1 MFRITICTL
10 IVSVFSLSSFIADAY
25 TMPADKLMRLSNRE
39 LCDKAQAHWNKDE
52 LDSALICF
60 NIVANRADKKQSRL
74 DITYTVAALTAMAN
88 IYNNKFYDFQRATE
102 CLLQS
107 EQIALKHN
115 LATQLASIYLVM
127 ASLEHSKDCLK
138 QNYSCPEQNYIL
150 LKKAFHL
157 AASEKWQS
165 IMVLSICNL
174 ISFALENQQL
184 ESIIEELKLFQSVAI
199 SDTIHAHNFAKH
211 TCAAAI
217 AVYNKQ
223 YDVALK
229 ELSLIDCLDVIKHAR
244 PEYEM
249 AAHGYAYFV
258 YRDMKNDSAA
268 LKELDYVEQIAQK
281 NNLTVGIIDVLRQ
294 KRDHYTMMGNNV
306 MADKYNL
313 QFHKARDLFNSEAKV
328 AKADEER
335 VLFRLNEA
343 NHEIKELSY
352 KQRIQQTE
360 LIAVA
365 VVAVLL
371 LALLL
376 LAWLNHRR
384 TKQKNQSLYQRNQQ
398 LLAHVDRLR
407 LLRQEQEEREQE
419 RLAQEA
425 QATSVTTAKYGRGK
439 MGQDDIAQ
447 VMEKV
452 ERVMDTSP
460 EIFSTEFTLDQLVE
474 LTGESRPRL
483 SQALNE
489 VPDRSF
495 YSILN
500 EYRVR
505 EACRR
510 MNDKERYSGLTIEA
524 VGQSVGFKSRSNF
537 VSTFKRIV
545 GLTPS
550 AYLKQ
555 VGSPTTQSSGNE
567 VMDTPQAENR

>member
-1 MFRITICTL
+1 MALVTKD
-10 IVSVFSLSSFIADAY
+10 AAAY
-25 TMPADKLMRLSNRE
+25 TMPADKLMALSNRQ

-174 ISFALENQQL
+174 ISFALENLQL

-371 LALLL
+371 LALLAV
-376 LAWLNHRR
+376 AWVSYRR
-384 TKQKNQSLYQRNQQ
+384 MKEKNLTLYQHNMQ
-398 LLAHVDRLR
+398 LMANEDRLR
-407 LLRQEQEEREQE
+407 QLHQAEEQ
-419 RLAQEA
+419 AA
-425 QATSVTTAKYGRGK
+425 SVPTAKYRRSNMEG
-439 MGQDDIAQ
+439 DDIAQ

-452 ERVMDTSP
+452 DRVMESSD
-460 EIFSTEFTLDQLVE
+460 EIFSEDFSLDRLAE
-474 LTGESRPRL
+474 LTGETRIRL
-483 SQALNE
+483 SQAINK
-489 VPDRSF
+489 VPGRTF

-500 EYRVR
+500 GYRVR

-510 MNDKERYSGLTIEA
+510 MDDKTQYGGLTIEA
-524 VGQSVGFKSRSNF
+524 IGQSVGFKSRSSF
-537 VSTFKRIV
+537 VTIFKRV
-545 GLTPS
+545 TGLTPS
-550 AYLKQ
+550 TYFKR
-555 VGSPTTQSSGNE
+555 PPETEEQSTE
-567 VMDTPQAENR
+567 TAQDIRT

>member
-25 TMPADKLMRLSNRE
+25 TMPADKLMTLSNRE
-39 LCDKAQAHWNKDE
+39 LCDKAQSHWDKNE

-229 ELSLIDCLDVIKHAR
+229 ELSLIDCLDVIKHGR

-258 YRDMKNDSAA
+258 YRDMKNDAA
-268 LKELDYVEQIAQK
+268 AIQELDYMEQISRE

-294 KRDHYTMMGNNV
+294 KRDHYNMMGNNV
-306 MADKYNL
+306 MADKYDL
-313 QFHKARDLFNSEAKV
+313 QYHQAKDQFNSEIKV
-328 AKADEER
+328 AKADEEK
-335 VLFRLNEA
+335 VLFKLNEA
-343 NHEIKELSY
+343 NHEIKELYY
-352 KQRIQQTE
+352 KQHIQQTE

-371 LALLL
+371 LALLAV
-376 LAWLNHRR
+376 AWVSYRR
-384 TKQKNQSLYQRNQQ
+384 MKEKNLTLYDRNQQ
-398 LLAHVDRLR
+398 LLTHVDRLR
-407 LLRQEQEEREQE
+407 QIRKEQEQK
-419 RLAQEA
+419 AQET
-425 QATSVTTAKYGRGK
+425 QTISTTTIKYGRGK
-439 MGQDDIAQ
+439 MEHNDIAQ

-452 ERVMDTSP
+452 ERAMDTSP
-460 EIFSTEFTLDQLVE
+460 EIFSTDFSLDQLVE

-510 MNDKERYSGLTIEA
+510 MNDKEHYSDLTIEA

-537 VSTFKRIV
+537 VSTFKRII

-555 VGSPTTQSSGNE
+555 VDSSTAQHSSNDSS
-567 VMDTPQAENR
+567 DTY